1 MPSSST
7 YFRQTGR
14 DRSDYGGIL
23 VDDEISVMHVGPD
36 VRTTGGMAT
45 VIQLLSGTSGSEFT
59 TTSAATW
66 RPRSRSRGLIP
77 TLGLVYR
84 LVRARG
90 SRPRWIHAHLSEGG
104 SFLREGGVLLVAR
117 ALGIATAATLH
128 GAEFVPFSHRR
139 PHLVRE
145 VLRSCRVVFALG
157 PQAAA
162 RVTALS
168 PTTPVHLVVNPVDLQ
183 ELADAPRSDR
193 TSSVLFGGEVGH
205 RKGVDRLVD
214 AWPAVRR
221 AHPDATCLLCGPL
234 GDVPVDGLP
243 AGMTYA
249 GAVPRTEL
257 LGLLKAADVACL
269 PSRDEALPMFILESL
284 GLGIPVVTTP
294 VGEIGQLG
302 EFEGV
307 ALTDG
312 EPAELAARLVDF
324 LGDPEKRAE
333 WGRRGAEW
341 ARQNCSVESVTS
353 ELASVYRSGEAVR
366 T

>member
-1 MPSSST
+1 MPLLPT

-14 DRSDYGGIL
+14 NGSDYGGIL
-23 VDDEISVMHVGPD
+23 VDESISVLHVGPD

-45 VIQLLSGTSGSEFT
+45 VIDLLSDASGKEFT
-59 TTSAATW
+59 VRSAATW
-66 RPRSRSRGLIP
+66 RPGSRSHGLIP
-77 TLGLVYR
+77 TVGLLYR

-90 SRPRWIHAHLSEGG
+90 SRPAWIHAHLSEGG

-128 GAEFVPFSHRR
+128 GAEFVAFSHRR
-139 PHLVRE
+139 PRLVRG
-145 VLRSCRVVFALG
+145 VLRSCRAVFALG

-162 RVTALS
+162 RVADLS
-168 PTTPVHLVVNPVDLQ
+168 PTTPVRLVLNPVDLQ
-183 ELADAPRSDR
+183 ELADIPRSDR
-193 TSSVLFGGEVGH
+193 SSSVLFGGEVGH
-205 RKGVDRLVD
+205 RKGVDRLVA

-221 AHPDATCLLCGPL
+221 VHPDATCLLCGPL
-234 GDVPVDGLP
+234 GDVPVDRLP

-257 LGLLKAADVACL
+257 LSLLKAADVACL
-269 PSRDEALPMFILESL
+269 PSRNEALPMFILESL
-284 GLGIPVVTTP
+284 GLGVPVVTTP

-302 EFEGV
+302 DFQGV

-312 EPAELAARLVDF
+312 DPADLAARIVHF
-324 LGDPEKRAE
+324 LDDPGKRAE
-333 WGRRGAEW
+333 WGGRGAEW
-341 ARQNCSVESVTS
+341 ARRNCSVDSVTN
-353 ELASVYRSGEAVR
+353 ELEGVYRSAMAVR